1 MKAKERH
8 KLKSNDLVDNLREI
22 GEYLQKHGNR
32 ILTVVAVALILA
44 GAGLWYYKSK
54 AKDRSMHIMQLQNLM
69 VQADVLQATAAG
81 NARDPQ
87 QFNLNSAYN
96 IDSVVGSLG
105 ELAQEEA
112 GTPISRTA
120 LLQQAEDLRS
130 ELLFSN
136 RAVSEQER
144 SQLCEKADHIYQ
156 RILTEHPQDIVSVA
170 SAKMGL
176 ACIAEELGQWDK
188 ARQIY
193 QEISADG
200 KEGRLAGTVFP
211 LQAGKRLALLDKISN
226 PIVFPPAP
234 EIKAP
239 ELPVEPAK
247 EAPAKTAP
255 AKEEPAK
262 AAPAKEEPAKAAPAK
277 EEPVKAEPAKEEPVK
292 AEPAKEEPVKAE
304 PEKEEPVKAEP
315 EKTN

>member
-44 GAGLWYYKSK
+44 GGGLWFYKSK
-54 AKDRSMHIMQLQNLM
+54 AKARSMHLTQLQNLM

-87 QFNLNSAYN
+87 QFSLNSAYN
-96 IDSVVGSLG
+96 IDRVVGSLG

-112 GTPISRTA
+112 GTPVSRLA
-120 LLQQAEDLRS
+120 LLQQAENLRS

-144 SQLCEKADHIYQ
+144 SQLCEKAEQIYQ
-156 RILTEHPQDIVSVA
+156 RILTEHPQDIVSVT

-176 ACIAEELGQWDK
+176 ACIAEELGHWDK

-193 QEISADG
+193 QEISAGG
-200 KEGRLAGTVFP
+200 KEDRLAGTVFP
-211 LQAGKRLALLDKISN
+211 LQASKRLELLDKISV
-226 PIVFPPAP
+226 PIEFPPAP
-234 EIKAP
+234 VEKIP
-239 ELPVEPAK
+239 GLSVEPS
-247 EAPAKTAP
+247 
-255 AKEEPAK
+255 K
-262 AAPAKEEPAKAAPAK
+262 A
-277 EEPVKAEPAKEEPVK
+277 EPVKV
-292 AEPAKEEPVKAE
+292 
-304 PEKEEPVKAEP
+304 EP
-315 EKTN
+315 EKTGAVKDEPVKTD